1 MNPNPIPDAL
11 SATTPAQAPEL
22 APTDL
27 PPKDSIDTKPASTNE
42 LASTD
47 ELALTRAM
55 RRKLH
60 KLKCQGHA
68 THGAAARYYP
78 VSAGREAVPQPT
90 EAEREK
96 VFSFVPSSASQV
108 NYLVKCMRSE
118 RVQEVTDEQGKI
130 TRIVFK
136 PATRDE
142 ALLLTLQVE
151 VLKPAK
157 REDYVDQLLNYFM
170 APNGLGRED
179 HQRTR
184 VLLERMTPRHILDL
198 AHNYKLQVW
207 QDFIAEANEAWTDP
221 VKAQLALYEGEVPA
235 RPKVKDANDCI
246 AALSERCA
254 LLPEPFRLVLKDL
267 IRILS
272 DCQSSKLH
280 DCMEMVKGLL
290 TLSSKDLIAALI
302 ELGQHMIQEA
312 GIDFLIHPKEFEA
325 AGGDLRKRL
334 QALMIVPKTK
344 KSTLKKV
351 ALKQSADKNASAK
364 RNAAQA
370 NRNAAQAKR
379 AAPQAQATPQTQ
391 AAPQQTTPNVA
402 AQTPVTTELSS
413 TTTDLTPV
421 ATELKPVASK
431 LNLEAAASNDA
442 LDADAEA
449 AAESA
454 VLSKTPDGTEF
465 NPQAPA
471 APQQATSNAAAQT
484 PVTTELL
491 STATDLTSATT
502 ELNLETVASDDAL
515 GADAEAAADSAVL
528 SEAPDGTEFN
538 PQAPAAPQQA
548 TSNAAAQTPVT
559 TELLSTATDLTS
571 ATTELNLET
580 VASDDALGADA
591 EAAADSAVLSEA
603 SVGTKG
609 DPQAPADAQS
619 TPSAQAA
626 NAWNDPN
633 QKWVVDPNGRY
644 QVAIDD
650 SLLRDREAARAELA
664 QRRALK
670 QKESR
675 RKHNK
680 EVRKQRKAARNRK

>member
-1 MNPNPIPDAL
+1 MKASTDPSQDAL
-11 SATTPAQAPEL
+11 SATSPAQAPVL
-22 APTDL
+22 APTNL
-27 PPKDSIDTKPASTNE
+27 PPKDSADAQPA
-42 LASTD
+42 LTD

-78 VSAGREAVPQPT
+78 VTAGHEAIPQPT

-96 VFSFVPSSASQV
+96 VFSFVPYTASQV
-108 NYLVKCMRSE
+108 NYLVKSMRSE

-302 ELGQHMIQEA
+302 ELGQHIVQEA

-325 AGGDLRKRL
+325 ANGDLRKRL

-364 RNAAQA
+364 
-370 NRNAAQAKR
+370 RNAAQAKR

-421 ATELKPVASK
+421 ATELKPVASE

-454 VLSKTPDGTEF
+454 VLSKTLDGTEF
-465 NPQAPA
+465 NPQAQA
-471 APQQATSNAAAQT
+471 APQQVTSNEAAQT
-484 PVTTELL
+484 PVTTELS
-491 STATDLTSATT
+491 STATDLTPATT
-502 ELNLETVASDDAL
+502 ELNLEAAASEAAS
-515 GADAEAAADSAVL
+515 GADAGV
-528 SEAPDGTEFN
+528 
-538 PQAPAAPQQA
+538 
-548 TSNAAAQTPVT
+548 
-559 TELLSTATDLTS
+559 
-571 ATTELNLET
+571 
-580 VASDDALGADA
+580 
-591 EAAADSAVLSEA
+591 AADSAVLSEA

-650 SLLRDREAARAELA
+650 SLLRAREAARAELA

-680 EVRKQRKAARNRK
+680 EVRKQRKTARSRK

>member
-1 MNPNPIPDAL
+1 MKASTDPNQDTL
-11 SATTPAQAPEL
+11 CATSPAQAPVL
-22 APTDL
+22 APTNL
-27 PPKDSIDTKPASTNE
+27 PPKDSADAEPA
-42 LASTD
+42 LTD

-96 VFSFVPSSASQV
+96 VFSFVPTSASQV
-108 NYLVKCMRSE
+108 NYLVKSMRSE
-118 RVQEVTDEQGKI
+118 RVQEITDEQGKI
-130 TRIVFK
+130 VRIVFK

-142 ALLLTLQVE
+142 ALLLTLLVE

-157 REDYVDQLLNYFM
+157 REDYVDQLLTYFM

-184 VLLERMTPRHILDL
+184 ALLERMTPRHILDL

-235 RPKVKDANDCI
+235 RPKAKDANDFI

-280 DCMEMVKGLL
+280 DFMETVQGLL

-302 ELGQHMIQEA
+302 ELGQHMIQDA

-344 KSTLKKV
+344 KSAVKKTAV
-351 ALKQSADKNASAK
+351 KQSADKNVSAQ
-364 RNAAQA
+364 RTVANAQTV
-370 NRNAAQAKR
+370 Q
-379 AAPQAQATPQTQ
+379 QTQ
-391 AAPQQTTPNVA
+391 TAPQQVTSSVVV
-402 AQTPVTTELSS
+402 QTPAAAVAQPS
-413 TTTDLTPV
+413 TTT
-421 ATELKPVASK
+421 E
-431 LNLEAAASNDA
+431 LNLEAVVS
-442 LDADAEA
+442 DADADTAAESAVFSEA
-449 AAESA
+449 LDSTEFNPQTQTAPQQATLNVAEQALTAAELKLEAVVSDADADTAAESA
-454 VLSKTPDGTEF
+454 VLSEAPVGTEF
-465 NPQAPA
+465 NPQDQA
-471 APQQATSNAAAQT
+471 APQQATPTVTELSSTATDMT
-484 PVTTELL
+484 PVTTEH
-491 STATDLTSATT
+491 
-502 ELNLETVASDDAL
+502 NLEAVASDDAS
-515 GADAEAAADSAVL
+515 GTDAEITADGAVL
-528 SEAPDGTEFN
+528 N
-538 PQAPAAPQQA
+538 
-548 TSNAAAQTPVT
+548 
-559 TELLSTATDLTS
+559 
-571 ATTELNLET
+571 
-580 VASDDALGADA
+580 
-591 EAAADSAVLSEA
+591 EA
-603 SVGTKG
+603 SAGAKY
-609 DPQAPADAQS
+609 DPQAPADAQN
-619 TPSAQAA
+619 TPSAQDV
-626 NAWNDPN
+626 NAWQQPN
-633 QKWVVDPNGRY
+633 ENWVVDPNGRY

-650 SLLRDREAARAELA
+650 SLLRAREAAMAELA

-680 EVRKQRKAARNRK
+680 EVRKQRKTARSRK

>member
-1 MNPNPIPDAL
+1 MKASTDPNQDAL
-11 SATTPAQAPEL
+11 SATSPAQAPVL
-22 APTDL
+22 APTNL
-27 PPKDSIDTKPASTNE
+27 PPKDSADAEPA
-42 LASTD
+42 LTD

-96 VFSFVPSSASQV
+96 VFSFVPTSASQV
-108 NYLVKCMRSE
+108 NYLVKSMRSE
-118 RVQEVTDEQGKI
+118 RVQEITDEQGKI
-130 TRIVFK
+130 VRIVFK
-136 PATRDE
+136 PAKRDE
-142 ALLLTLQVE
+142 ALLLTLLVE

-157 REDYVDQLLNYFM
+157 REDYVDQLLTYFM

-184 VLLERMTPRHILDL
+184 ALLERMTPRHILDL

-235 RPKVKDANDCI
+235 RPKAKDANDFI

-280 DCMEMVKGLL
+280 NFMETVQGLL

-302 ELGQHMIQEA
+302 ELGQHMIQDA

-344 KSTLKKV
+344 KSAVKKTAV
-351 ALKQSADKNASAK
+351 KQSADKNASAK
-364 RNAAQA
+364 RTVAKAQTV
-370 NRNAAQAKR
+370 Q
-379 AAPQAQATPQTQ
+379 QTQ
-391 AAPQQTTPNVA
+391 TAPQQVTSSVVV
-402 AQTPVTTELSS
+402 QTPAAAVAQPS
-413 TTTDLTPV
+413 TTT
-421 ATELKPVASK
+421 E
-431 LNLEAAASNDA
+431 LNLEAVVS
-442 LDADAEA
+442 DADAYTAAESAVFSGALDSTEFNPQTQTAPQQATLNVAEQALTAAELKFEA
-449 AAESA
+449 VTSGAASGANADVAAESA
-454 VLSKTPDGTEF
+454 VLSEASGSTEF
-465 NPQAPA
+465 NPQAQDA
-471 APQQATSNAAAQT
+471 MQQATLNVAEQALTAA
-484 PVTTELL
+484 ELK
-491 STATDLTSATT
+491 
-502 ELNLETVASDDAL
+502 LEAVVSD
-515 GADAEAAADSAVL
+515 ADADTAAESAVL
-528 SEAPDGTEFN
+528 SEAPVGTEFN
-538 PQAPAAPQQA
+538 PQDQAAPQQA
-548 TSNAAAQTPVT
+548 TPTV
-559 TELLSTATDLTS
+559 TELSSTATDMTP
-571 ATTELNLET
+571 ATTEHNLEA
-580 VASDDALGADA
+580 VASDDASGTDA
-591 EAAADSAVLSEA
+591 EITADGAVLNEA
-603 SVGTKG
+603 SAGAKY
-609 DPQAPADAQS
+609 DPQAPADAQN
-619 TPSAQAA
+619 TPSAQDV
-626 NAWNDPN
+626 NAWNHPN
-633 QKWVVDPNGRY
+633 ENWVVDPNGRY

-650 SLLRDREAARAELA
+650 SLLRAREAAMAELA
-664 QRRALK
+664 KRRALK

-680 EVRKQRKAARNRK
+680 EVRKQRKTARSRK

>member
-1 MNPNPIPDAL
+1 MKASTDPNQDAL
-11 SATTPAQAPEL
+11 SATSPAQAPVL
-22 APTDL
+22 APTNL
-27 PPKDSIDTKPASTNE
+27 PPKDSADAQPA
-42 LASTD
+42 LTD

-96 VFSFVPSSASQV
+96 VFSFVPTSASQV
-108 NYLVKCMRSE
+108 NYLVKSMRSE
-118 RVQEVTDEQGKI
+118 RVQEITDEQGKI
-130 TRIVFK
+130 VRIVFK

-142 ALLLTLQVE
+142 ALLLTLLVE

-157 REDYVDQLLNYFM
+157 REDYVDQLLTYFM

-179 HQRTR
+179 HKRTR
-184 VLLERMTPRHILDL
+184 ALLERMTPRHILDL

-235 RPKVKDANDCI
+235 RPKAKDANDFI

-267 IRILS
+267 IKILS
-272 DCQSSKLH
+272 DCQPSKLH
-280 DCMEMVKGLL
+280 DFMETVQGLL

-302 ELGQHMIQEA
+302 ELGQQMDQDV

-344 KSTLKKV
+344 KSAVKKATV
-351 ALKQSADKNASAK
+351 KQSADKNASAQRTATK
-364 RNAAQA
+364 
-370 NRNAAQAKR
+370 AKR
-379 AAPQAQATPQTQ
+379 TAPQTQ
-391 AAPQQTTPNVA
+391 VAPQQVTSSVA
-402 AQTPVTTELSS
+402 AQTPAAAVAQPS
-413 TTTDLTPV
+413 TTAELMPS
-421 ATELKPVASK
+421 ATE
-431 LNLEAAASNDA
+431 LNLEAVASDDA
-442 LDADAEA
+442 SGADVEA

-454 VLSKTPDGTEF
+454 VLSEAPVGTEF
-465 NPQAPA
+465 NPQAQD
-471 APQQATSNAAAQT
+471 APQHATSNVAAQALIAAELKLEAVTSVSASDADAAA
-484 PVTTELL
+484 E
-491 STATDLTSATT
+491 
-502 ELNLETVASDDAL
+502 
-515 GADAEAAADSAVL
+515 SAVL
-528 SEAPDGTEFN
+528 SEAPDSTEFN
-538 PQAPAAPQQA
+538 PQAQSAPQQA
-548 TSNAAAQTPVT
+548 TSNVAAQTPVT
-559 TELLSTATDLTS
+559 AELSSTAVDLTP
-571 ATTELNLET
+571 ATTELNLEAVT
-580 VASDDALGADA
+580 SETASGTDAGTAA
-591 EAAADSAVLSEA
+591 ETASLSEVPA
-603 SVGTKG
+603 GTKCAS
-609 DPQAPADAQS
+609 QAPVDTQS
-619 TPSAQAA
+619 TPSAQDAS
-626 NAWNDPN
+626 AWQQPN
-633 QKWVVDPNGRY
+633 ENWVVDPNGRY

-650 SLLRDREAARAELA
+650 SLLRAREAARAELA

-680 EVRKQRKAARNRK
+680 EVRKQRKTARSRK

>member
-157 REDYVDQLLNYFM
+157 RDDYVDQLLNYFM

-302 ELGQHMIQEA
+302 ELGQHIVQEA

-325 AGGDLRKRL
+325 ANGDLRKRL

-364 RNAAQA
+364 
-370 NRNAAQAKR
+370 RNAAQAKR

-421 ATELKPVASK
+421 ATELKPVASE

-454 VLSKTPDGTEF
+454 VLSKTLDGTEF
-465 NPQAPA
+465 NPQAQA
-471 APQQATSNAAAQT
+471 APQQVTSNEAAQT
-484 PVTTELL
+484 PVTTELS
-491 STATDLTSATT
+491 STATDLTPATT

-559 TELLSTATDLTS
+559 TELSSTATDLTP
-571 ATTELNLET
+571 ATTELNLEAA
-580 VASDDALGADA
+580 ASEAASGADA
-591 EAAADSAVLSEA
+591 GVAADSAVLSEA

-650 SLLRDREAARAELA
+650 SLLRAREAARAELA

-680 EVRKQRKAARNRK
+680 EVRKQRKTARSRK

>member
-1 MNPNPIPDAL
+1 MKASTDPNQDAL
-11 SATTPAQAPEL
+11 SATSPAQAPVL
-22 APTDL
+22 APTNL
-27 PPKDSIDTKPASTNE
+27 PPKDSADAEPA
-42 LASTD
+42 LTD

-96 VFSFVPSSASQV
+96 VFSFVPTSASQV
-108 NYLVKCMRSE
+108 NYLVKSMRSE
-118 RVQEVTDEQGKI
+118 RVQEITDEQGKI
-130 TRIVFK
+130 VRIVFK

-142 ALLLTLQVE
+142 ALLLTLLVE

-157 REDYVDQLLNYFM
+157 REDYVDQLLTYFM

-184 VLLERMTPRHILDL
+184 ALLERMTPRHILDL

-235 RPKVKDANDCI
+235 RPKAKDANDFI

-280 DCMEMVKGLL
+280 DFMETVQGLL

-302 ELGQHMIQEA
+302 ELGQHMIEDA

-344 KSTLKKV
+344 KSAVKKTAV
-351 ALKQSADKNASAK
+351 KQSADKNASAK
-364 RNAAQA
+364 RTVAKAQTV
-370 NRNAAQAKR
+370 Q
-379 AAPQAQATPQTQ
+379 QTQ
-391 AAPQQTTPNVA
+391 TAPQQVTSSVVV
-402 AQTPVTTELSS
+402 QTPAAAVAQPS
-413 TTTDLTPV
+413 TTT
-421 ATELKPVASK
+421 E
-431 LNLEAAASNDA
+431 LNLEAVVS
-442 LDADAEA
+442 DADADTAAESAVFSEA
-449 AAESA
+449 LDSTEFNPQAQDAMQQATLNVAEQALTAAELKLEAVVSDADADTAAESA
-454 VLSKTPDGTEF
+454 VLSEAPVGTEF
-465 NPQAPA
+465 NPQDQAT
-471 APQQATSNAAAQT
+471 PQQATPT
-484 PVTTELL
+484 VTELS
-491 STATDLTSATT
+491 STATDMTPATT
-502 ELNLETVASDDAL
+502 EHNLEAVASDDAS
-515 GADAEAAADSAVL
+515 GTDAEITADGAVL
-528 SEAPDGTEFN
+528 N
-538 PQAPAAPQQA
+538 
-548 TSNAAAQTPVT
+548 
-559 TELLSTATDLTS
+559 
-571 ATTELNLET
+571 
-580 VASDDALGADA
+580 
-591 EAAADSAVLSEA
+591 EA
-603 SVGTKG
+603 SAGAKY
-609 DPQAPADAQS
+609 DPQAPADAQN
-619 TPSAQAA
+619 TPSAQDV
-626 NAWNDPN
+626 NAWNHPN
-633 QKWVVDPNGRY
+633 ENWVVDPNGRY

-650 SLLRDREAARAELA
+650 SLLRAREAAMAELA
-664 QRRALK
+664 KRRALK

-680 EVRKQRKAARNRK
+680 EVRKQRKTARSRK